1 VTTPEPSRFP
11 WWDMMPD
18 EFKIRS
24 QQGDFWSYV
33 DVRDVAEAALLGLT
47 AAVERHQAFLLAA
60 DDNRSQDDLSGIIE
74 KYYAHLPWPKISKED
89 YIARNPK
96 ASLVDCT
103 QAKQVLGWQPKYSQF
118 DPESGYTHQ

>member
-1 VTTPEPSRFP
+1 
-11 WWDMMPD
+11 MPD

-24 QQGDFWSYV
+24 QVSDFWSYV
-33 DVRDVAEAALLGLT
+33 DVRDVAEAALLSLT
-47 AAVERHQAFLLAA
+47 AKVDRHRAFLLAA
-60 DDNRSQDDLSGIIE
+60 DDNRSQEDLSEIVE
-74 KYYAHLPWPKISKED
+74 KHYVHLPWPKISKED

-118 DPESGYTHQ
+118 DPGSGYTRRERMRS